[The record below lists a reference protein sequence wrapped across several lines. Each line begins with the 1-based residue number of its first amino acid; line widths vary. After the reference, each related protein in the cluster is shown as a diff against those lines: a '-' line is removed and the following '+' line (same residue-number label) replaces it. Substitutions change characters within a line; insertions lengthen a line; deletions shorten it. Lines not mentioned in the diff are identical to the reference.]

1 MQAAEV
7 LTSVQLGR
15 VIRKSSF
22 MTLLLLQ
29 GCYDTWDL
37 LPPCLHRR
45 RKPNSAR
52 KSRQTEGGNSD
63 FSFKQ
68 LSLSVP
74 KKFTQLFESP
84 RRSIALLACID
95 TRLRTLPRLRM
106 PLKHLN
112 IQSSHSFQKFTLE
125 HHVCQKTLVDEVS
138 RAHSLSPP
146 SPYVW
151 KRRLSKLFVRKAV
164 GPGWEPSSPCSAA
177 LGECKRIGKCHRER
191 EYFSSE
197 GCWKRTQWEERWLL
211 GHS

>member
-1 MQAAEV
+1 MTHGICSLHVCIGGENVTQPGNP
-7 LTSVQLGR
+7 GR
-15 VIRKSSF
+15 QKEERAIFPSSN
-22 MTLLLLQ
+22 
-29 GCYDTWDL
+29 W
-37 LPPCLHRR
+37 
-45 RKPNSAR
+45 
-52 KSRQTEGGNSD
+52 
-63 FSFKQ
+63 
-68 LSLSVP
+68 LSVP

>member
-45 RKPNSAR
+45 RKRNSAR

-138 RAHSLSPP
+138 RAHSLSTFPLRMEKEALQVICQKSCWP
-146 SPYVW
+146 WMRAQLP
-151 KRRLSKLFVRKAV
+151 LQ
-164 GPGWEPSSPCSAA
+164 CSTW
-177 LGECKRIGKCHRER
+177 GV
-191 EYFSSE
+191 
-197 GCWKRTQWEERWLL
+197 
-211 GHS
+211 